1 MGTKCRLR
9 AFMAPEGLPSSHYRP
24 LRVACGAFPATGI
37 EIPLPV
43 AALLES
49 GELRGTMSTAETIAP
64 HIPYL
69 RRFARAL
76 AGSQK
81 SGDAYALATL
91 EAIVADPKALDTNV
105 DVRAGLFRIF
115 LALWGSVRLNVEAQ
129 DEGRSGLIEVADR
142 SLEAITPRPRV
153 AFLLS
158 ALEGFDRDRVAYAL
172 DCSLEEASRLIDE
185 AGREIAARIATDV
198 LIIED
203 EPVIAMD
210 IQAVVERLGHRV
222 VGIART
228 RTRAVREAEQKRPGL
243 ILADIQLADN
253 SSGLDA
259 VNEILEEFEVPVI
272 FITAYPERL
281 LTGQKPEPTFLLTK
295 PFSDDML
302 KAVISQSLFFEHKS
316 RKGDAPRSRPRAA
329 AH

>member
-1 MGTKCRLR
+1 
-9 AFMAPEGLPSSHYRP
+9 
-24 LRVACGAFPATGI
+24 
-37 EIPLPV
+37 
-43 AALLES
+43 
-49 GELRGTMSTAETIAP
+49 MSIAEAISP

-76 AGSQK
+76 AGSQA

-91 EAIVADPKALDTNV
+91 EAIVADPKELDQAF
-105 DVRAGLFRIF
+105 DMRAGLYRIF
-115 LALWGSVRLNVEAQ
+115 LALWGSIRLNVQAR
-129 DEGRSGLIEVADR
+129 DEQRTSIAEVADR

-172 DCSLEEASRLIDE
+172 GCSAEEASELIDE
-185 AGREIAARIATDV
+185 AAREIAARIATDV

-222 VGIART
+222 AGIART
-228 RTRAVREAEQKRPGL
+228 RAQAVREAARTKPGL
-243 ILADIQLADN
+243 ILADIQLADK

-259 VNEILEEFEVPVI
+259 VNDILEDFEVPVV

-295 PFSDDML
+295 PFNDDTL
-302 KAVISQSLFFEHKS
+302 KAVISQALFFDHKTGKAGS
-316 RKGDAPRSRPRAA
+316 ARPKKAA

>member
-1 MGTKCRLR
+1 
-9 AFMAPEGLPSSHYRP
+9 
-24 LRVACGAFPATGI
+24 
-37 EIPLPV
+37 
-43 AALLES
+43 
-49 GELRGTMSTAETIAP
+49 MSIAEAISP

-76 AGSQK
+76 AGSQA

-91 EAIVADPKALDTNV
+91 EAIVADPKELNRAF
-105 DVRAGLFRIF
+105 DVRAGLYRIF
-115 LALWGSVRLNVEAQ
+115 LALWGSIRLNVQAH
-129 DEGRSGLIEVADR
+129 DEQRTSLAEVADR

-172 DCSLEEASRLIDE
+172 GCSAEEASQLIDE
-185 AGREIAARIATDV
+185 AAREIAARIATDV

-203 EPVIAMD
+203 EPVIAID

-228 RTRAVREAEQKRPGL
+228 RTQAVREAARTKPGL
-243 ILADIQLADN
+243 ILADIQLADK

-259 VNEILEEFEVPVI
+259 VNDILEDFEVPVV

-295 PFSDDML
+295 PFNDDTL
-302 KAVISQSLFFEHKS
+302 KAVISQALFFDHKTGKAGS
-316 RKGDAPRSRPRAA
+316 ARPKKAA

>member
-1 MGTKCRLR
+1 M
-9 AFMAPEGLPSSHYRP
+9 EGM
-24 LRVACGAFPATGI
+24 
-37 EIPLPV
+37 
-43 AALLES
+43 
-49 GELRGTMSTAETIAP
+49 MSIAETISP

-76 AGSQK
+76 AGTQAG
-81 SGDAYALATL
+81 GDAYALATL
-91 EAIVADPKALDTNV
+91 EAIVADPQSLDMDL
-105 DVRAGLFRIF
+105 DVRAGLYRVF
-115 LALWGSVRLNVEAQ
+115 LTLWGSVPLNVQAHEEQKTSLAQ
-129 DEGRSGLIEVADR
+129 TADR

-158 ALEGFDRDRVAYAL
+158 ALEGFDKERAAFAL
-172 DCSLEEASRLIDE
+172 SCTPDEASGLIDE
-185 AGREIAARIATDV
+185 AAREIAARIATDV

-222 VGIART
+222 AGTART
-228 RTRAVREAEQKRPGL
+228 RNQAVREAERTKPGL
-243 ILADIQLADN
+243 ILADIQLADG

-259 VNEILEEFEVPVI
+259 VNDILGSFEVPVV

-281 LTGQKPEPTFLLTK
+281 LTGEKPEPAFLLTK
-295 PFSDDML
+295 PFNDDTL
-302 KAVISQSLFFEHKS
+302 KAVISQALFFDRKTHKAGGTA
-316 RKGDAPRSRPRAA
+316 KPAEAA

>member
-1 MGTKCRLR
+1 
-9 AFMAPEGLPSSHYRP
+9 
-24 LRVACGAFPATGI
+24 
-37 EIPLPV
+37 
-43 AALLES
+43 
-49 GELRGTMSTAETIAP
+49 MSIAETISP

-76 AGSQK
+76 AGSQAG
-81 SGDAYALATL
+81 GDAYALATL
-91 EAIVADPKALDTNV
+91 EAIVADPKAFDFGF
-105 DVRAGLFRIF
+105 DVRAGLYRIF
-115 LALWGSVRLNVEAQ
+115 LKLWGSIRLNVQPHNEQRTSLA
-129 DEGRSGLIEVADR
+129 ENADR
-142 SLEAITPRPRV
+142 TLEAITPRPRV

-172 DCSLEEASRLIDE
+172 NCSAEEASRLIEE

-210 IQAVVERLGHRV
+210 IQSVVERLGHRV
-222 VGIART
+222 VGMART
-228 RTRAVREAEQKRPGL
+228 RTQAVKEAERTRPGL
-243 ILADIQLADN
+243 ILADIQLADK

-259 VNEILEEFEVPVI
+259 VNDILEGFEVPVI

-281 LTGQKPEPTFLLTK
+281 LTGERPEPTFLLTK
-295 PFSDDML
+295 PFSDDTL
-302 KAVISQSLFFEHKS
+302 RALISQALFFDHKS
-316 RKGDAPRSRPRAA
+316 HKAGKSHASTAT

>member
-1 MGTKCRLR
+1 
-9 AFMAPEGLPSSHYRP
+9 
-24 LRVACGAFPATGI
+24 
-37 EIPLPV
+37 
-43 AALLES
+43 
-49 GELRGTMSTAETIAP
+49 MSIAEAISP

-76 AGSQK
+76 AGSQA

-91 EAIVADPKALDTNV
+91 EAIVADPKELDQAF
-105 DVRAGLFRIF
+105 DMRAGLYRIF
-115 LALWGSVRLNVEAQ
+115 LALWGSIRLNVQAR
-129 DEGRSGLIEVADR
+129 DEQRTSIAEVADR

-172 DCSLEEASRLIDE
+172 GCSAEEASELIDE
-185 AGREIAARIATDV
+185 AAREIAARIATDV

-222 VGIART
+222 AGIART
-228 RTRAVREAEQKRPGL
+228 RAQAVREAARTKPGL
-243 ILADIQLADN
+243 ILADIQLADK

-259 VNEILEEFEVPVI
+259 VNDILEGFEVPVV

-295 PFSDDML
+295 PFNDDTL
-302 KAVISQSLFFEHKS
+302 KAVISQALFFDHKTGKAGS
-316 RKGDAPRSRPRAA
+316 ARPKKAA